1 VCLVC
6 GSGFFTV
13 FVLLL
18 VFRSFSGRDSF
29 AGAKYVSDDDN
40 DSKDGAKYAGFGGA
54 SGNARPYNERSLGP
68 AEGIGLTPV
77 AAGPGVGVYA
87 VNKNV
92 INIEKY
98 VDVFC
103 FGVSIFF
110 YFFLFFS
117 IFFYYLLVLTFC
129 VCVLLSG

>member
-1 VCLVC
+1 MLCVLSVIRV
-6 GSGFFTV
+6 FFTV

-18 VFRSFSGRDSF
+18 IFHSFSGHDSF

-54 SGNARPYNERSLGP
+54 SGNARSYNERSLGP

-87 VNKNV
+87 INKNV

-98 VDVFC
+98 ADVVVLVFLLFAWPNVLRVC
-103 FGVSIFF
+103 STFWLIF
-110 YFFLFFS
+110 
-117 IFFYYLLVLTFC
+117 VLQ
-129 VCVLLSG
+129 